1 MYKSGVAAPVL
12 PAESTLTEAQK
23 RAALAHGHGVSVINP
38 EAEYLARVRR
48 EQAPASAQSGN
59 PSLAIK

>member
-23 RAALAHGHGVSVINP
+23 RAALAAGYGVSVINP
-38 EAEYLARVRR
+38 EAEYLARVREER
-48 EQAPASAQSGN
+48 KDIPAPTAPA
-59 PSLAIK
+59 LCR

>member
-48 EQAPASAQSGN
+48 EQIAASLPKGE
-59 PSLAIK
+59 PTLGR